1 MNPYIIIGNG
11 IAGNAAAENILK
23 IEPRRKIVMFTR
35 ENHYFYYTPALPEY
49 LAGEK
54 NINNITIHNAQWYE
68 KNKIELHL
76 NTTVTTIDPQNKT
89 IKTDKYQIFKYDK
102 LLLATGGYSFVPPIP
117 GADSQGVYTLR
128 TITDADR
135 IKTQAKSSQEVVL
148 IGGGLLGLEAG
159 NGLRKMGLKVK
170 VVEFFSRLLPRQMDA
185 EGAAVLQKE
194 LEEMGFKFYLGAVTK
209 EITEARA
216 GLSVHLD
223 KGDELS
229 ADMVLI
235 SAGVR
240 PELTLAK
247 SLDLENEK
255 GVQVDDHMQTGIK
268 DIYAA
273 GDLVE
278 HQKRFYGIWPASM
291 EQGRIAGANLAG
303 KKEVYQGTVPVNSL
317 KVAGIDLT
325 SAGDIDPEN
334 QMESI
339 VFRDQKN
346 HIYRKFVIK
355 NNNILGTILFG
366 NIRGSKEILE
376 AIKNKKDISA
386 WKDKLGR
393 QDFDFGLWQQP
404 E

>member
-170 VVEFFSRLLPRQMDA
+170 VVEFFSRLLPRQMDT

-240 PELTLAK
+240 PEL
-247 SLDLENEK
+247 
-255 GVQVDDHMQTGIK
+255 
-268 DIYAA
+268 
-273 GDLVE
+273 
-278 HQKRFYGIWPASM
+278 
-291 EQGRIAGANLAG
+291 
-303 KKEVYQGTVPVNSL
+303 
-317 KVAGIDLT
+317 
-325 SAGDIDPEN
+325 
-334 QMESI
+334 
-339 VFRDQKN
+339 
-346 HIYRKFVIK
+346 
-355 NNNILGTILFG
+355 
-366 NIRGSKEILE
+366 
-376 AIKNKKDISA
+376 
-386 WKDKLGR
+386 
-393 QDFDFGLWQQP
+393 
-404 E
+404 